1 MLIADLE
8 AFEAEANGEQVESE
22 PRLLIHVGPD
32 DTLDTDYEAVIGNL
46 QTLLSRFHGRVVT
59 DPNAPLLHQ
68 WQWLHRTGTF
78 VTGDPAEA
86 WLGVCV
92 ALFTH
97 PHFYMY

>member
-59 DPNAPLLHQ
+59 TRT
-68 WQWLHRTGTF
+68 HR
-78 VTGDPAEA
+78 
-86 WLGVCV
+86 
-92 ALFTH
+92 
-97 PHFYMY
+97 FYISGSGFIGQVLS